1 MSLGTYGTTIP
12 ININDTDITNLVDIY
27 YCYHESRVYDSL
39 EDSTFKKLDSGSL
52 KQSKRETEDSAGTSI
67 ESDNIL
73 EGMYNLQLP
82 LTEFNKKGFYTVY
95 IKPKEIPAVIA
106 DVGYLSAY
114 QDVRGIVI
122 DTERISDTY
131 MQTLARTNGSLI
143 GYRIVYF
150 DDSNIRQ
157 DYYRVITSNNKC
169 EPIIQA
175 PNSSS
180 DKSYSYRYNESST
193 FTFITVSPSSAP
205 NFKSN
210 ATPYIGKP
218 TQKIL
223 LVNTLFE
230 PVKLDIEMVD
240 HDLETVST
248 MLENSQLRDLDNG
261 LVTTFN
267 NDNEIYHQAEHFTL
281 KDTTTGNPVYEV
293 KEKRTN
299 NIDFTQTIEDKIS

>member
-52 KQSKRETEDSAGTSI
+52 KQSKRVSEDSIENSI
-67 ESDNIL
+67 EPDNIL

-82 LTEFNKKGFYTVY
+82 LSDFNKKGFYTVY

-114 QDVRGIVI
+114 QDVRGIVL
-122 DTERISDTY
+122 DTEKISDTN
-131 MQTLARTNGSLI
+131 MKKLAQTNGSLI

-150 DDSNIRQ
+150 DDSDIRQ

-169 EPIIQA
+169 EPVIQA

-240 HDLETVST
+240 HDLETIST

-267 NDNEIYHQAEHFTL
+267 NDNEIYHQTEHFTL
-281 KDTTTGNPVYEV
+281 KDTATGNPVYEV
-293 KEKRTN
+293 KQKRTN

>member
-12 ININDTDITNLVDIY
+12 ININDNDITNLVDIY

-52 KQSKRETEDSAGTSI
+52 KQSKRETEDSASNST

-82 LTEFNKKGFYTVY
+82 LSDFNKKGFYTVY

-122 DTERISDTY
+122 DTTSISDAN
-131 MQTLARTNGSLI
+131 MQTLAQSNGSLI
-143 GYRIVYF
+143 GYRIIYF
-150 DDSNIRQ
+150 DDSNTRQ

-169 EPIIQA
+169 EPVIQA

-299 NIDFTQTIEDKIS
+299 NIDFTQTITDKIS